1 MICPEHEVKQVEV
14 PWARERS
21 GFTLLFEALV
31 MALVK
36 EMPVAPVAALI
47 GESDMRVWRIV
58 HYYVDQAVEAQDLS
72 AMERAG
78 IDETSSQRGQRYV
91 SVFADLDERRAVYVT
106 EGRDQG
112 TVQEFSCFLETHGG
126 DAGRIEEV
134 CQDMSEAY
142 LAGTLKHL
150 PAAEIT
156 FDRYHVRQHLSK
168 GIDEVR
174 RAEAKQ
180 HKGLLKNTRYLWLKR
195 PLQAHRQAA
204 RLAR

>member
-1 MICPEHEVKQVEV
+1 MPRVICPEHKVKQVEV

-36 EMPVAPVAALI
+36 EMPVKAVADLI
-47 GESDMRVWRIV
+47 GETDMRVWPV
-58 HYYVDQAVEAQDLS
+58 MHHYVDEAVEAQDLS
-72 AMERAG
+72 GVERAG
-78 IDETSSQRGQRYV
+78 IDETSAKRRQDYV

-126 DAGRIEEV
+126 EVARVREV

-142 LAGTLKHL
+142 LAGRSSTC
-150 PAAEIT
+150 
-156 FDRYHVRQHLSK
+156 
-168 GIDEVR
+168 R
-174 RAEAKQ
+174 RPRSPSTATTSASTCPRRS
-180 HKGLLKNTRYLWLKR
+180 TRS
-195 PLQAHRQAA
+195 AA
-204 RLAR
+204 RRPSSTSSC